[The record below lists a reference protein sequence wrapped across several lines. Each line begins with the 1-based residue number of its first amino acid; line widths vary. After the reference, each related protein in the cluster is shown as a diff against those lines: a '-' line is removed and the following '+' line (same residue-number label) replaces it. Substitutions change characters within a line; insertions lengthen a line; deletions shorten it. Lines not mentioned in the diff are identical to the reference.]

1 VPSTRSVAF
10 APKLSLLAATVCAS
24 PSWSLALL
32 ATLDHPSPPRRPG
45 AGAGGGSPVSCD
57 TRRAAVPPGTPVGH
71 LTCPAVTSVDSPA
84 VPAALAPPAPEVRS
98 DRRRL
103 LRVALWALLATAFVA
118 TCVEDGLP
126 TDRVVLLGWV
136 LAGLVVHALCA
147 GWRRLVRLVVDWFPL
162 AAALLAYDQTRGLAD
177 GFGFPVH
184 VTEPAAV
191 DRWLGGG
198 VLPTA
203 WLQQH
208 LTAEWWQ
215 ALAALVYGSHFVV
228 TPLVLGIL
236 WVRDR
241 QRWARYARLVVALSA
256 AGLVTYVLYPAAPP
270 WLAAKE
276 HVIEPVHRLSGSGW
290 QVLGL
295 PRARALLEHGQ
306 GQVNP
311 VAAVPSLHTAFAV
324 LVVLV
329 LLPVTRR
336 LWLRVALVSYAV
348 LMPLVLVWAGEHYV
362 VDTLLG
368 TLYAVA
374 AVLLVP
380 RAERAVRRLVRRRGT
395 PTVAA

>member
-1 VPSTRSVAF
+1 MI
-10 APKLSLLAATVCAS
+10 
-24 PSWSLALL
+24 
-32 ATLDHPSPPRRPG
+32 
-45 AGAGGGSPVSCD
+45 AGD
-57 TRRAAVPPGTPVGH
+57 
-71 LTCPAVTSVDSPA
+71 LTSPAVTSVDSPA
-84 VPAALAPPAPEVRS
+84 VPAALAPPAAQVRPG
-98 DRRRL
+98 RRRL
-103 LRVALWALLATAFVA
+103 LRAALWAVLAVAFVA

-147 GWRRLVRLVVDWFPL
+147 GWSRLVRLVVDWFPL
-162 AAALLAYDQTRGLAD
+162 AAALLAYDRTRGLAD
-177 GFGFPVH
+177 GLGFPVH
-184 VTEPAAV
+184 VSEPAAV

-198 VLPTA
+198 VLPTV

-215 ALAALVYGSHFVV
+215 AVAALVYGSHFVV
-228 TPLVLGIL
+228 TPLVLGIF

-241 QRWARYARLVVALSA
+241 RRWSRYALLVVSLSA

-276 HVIEPVHRLSGSGW
+276 GAIEPVHRLSGGGW

-295 PRARALLEHGQ
+295 PRAGALLTHGQ
-306 GQVNP
+306 GQVNQ

-324 LVVLV
+324 LMCLI
-329 LLPVTRR
+329 LLPLARR
-336 LWLRVALVSYAV
+336 TWLRAALVSYAV

-368 TLYAVA
+368 ALYAG
-374 AVLLVP
+374 AVVVLVP
-380 RAERAVRRLVRRRGT
+380 RAGRAARALVDRGT
-395 PTVAA
+395 ARSTVAR